1 VKILVDAD
9 SCPGPARELLLR
21 TAARTGVKT
30 IFAANRLLPG
40 VGKGAGSTDGGVVVM
55 ELCPPGKDSADNRIL
70 SLAEKGDLAVT
81 RDIPLA
87 NRLVEA
93 SVTVMDDRGR
103 VYTRENIR
111 ERLSLRDFMVGL
123 AENGLGMERAANYG
137 RKELKAMA
145 DSLDRLL
152 ARTKKGERRGAPPAT
167 GPVNPPAGPAGLR
180 AGRIPVPPILPP
192 GRDSGSV

>member
-30 IFAANRLLPG
+30 IFAANRPLPG
-40 VGKGAGSTDGGVVVM
+40 VGGGAKGMDGGAAVM

-103 VYTRENIR
+103 IYTGENIR
-111 ERLSLRDFMVGL
+111 ERLSLRNFMVGL
-123 AENGLGMERAANYG
+123 AENGLGTERTANYG
-137 RKELKAMA
+137 RKDLKAMA

-152 ARTKKGERRGAPPAT
+152 ASVKKKERRE
-167 GPVNPPAGPAGLR
+167 NPPPEGPPQRPDEPGPA
-180 AGRIPVPPILPP
+180 
-192 GRDSGSV
+192 